1 MELGFF
7 QKLASMDF
15 ETISIV
21 FGASIAVIYGFIEL
35 ITHKKAKTEYLTQFS
50 NTVSQLSSDNN
61 ESRLSAAILLRRYL
75 KIKFGFKK
83 KFLFDETVNVI
94 ASLLKILPT
103 GIYQKTLGDGLAY
116 AGDLSDI
123 DLQKTNLQNLY
134 LGNKKNSISL
144 QRTDLFMADLSY
156 ALLENIQGRDAILY
170 KSILFN
176 TQIKNSNFENANFCG
191 ADLKNARFKN
201 VRLKGADFT
210 DAVNL
215 PEEIS
220 KHLENGKYVDPAP
233 VSVSVK
239 TKDRYIFFSM
249 PGVMMKNDELI
260 VKELENILIKKG
272 FEVFYYYPDN
282 YPEYGQLSCVKEKIV
297 RCAGIVAFGFKQMK
311 LVNGMH
317 RPETK
322 DEKIISNE
330 WLSTPWNEIEVGMA
344 LMIGLPVL
352 LVHDDGIKYGIFD
365 PCLSE
370 HYIKSLNSS
379 MDLRNIENNETFN
392 IWLKELDVKKNNE

>member
-170 KSILFN
+170 KSR
-176 TQIKNSNFENANFCG
+176 KFEIN
-191 ADLKNARFKN
+191 
-201 VRLKGADFT
+201 
-210 DAVNL
+210 
-215 PEEIS
+215 
-220 KHLENGKYVDPAP
+220 
-233 VSVSVK
+233 
-239 TKDRYIFFSM
+239 
-249 PGVMMKNDELI
+249 
-260 VKELENILIKKG
+260 KG
-272 FEVFYYYPDN
+272 FTHTIY
-282 YPEYGQLSCVKEKIV
+282 L
-297 RCAGIVAFGFKQMK
+297 
-311 LVNGMH
+311 
-317 RPETK
+317 
-322 DEKIISNE
+322 
-330 WLSTPWNEIEVGMA
+330 
-344 LMIGLPVL
+344 
-352 LVHDDGIKYGIFD
+352 
-365 PCLSE
+365 
-370 HYIKSLNSS
+370 
-379 MDLRNIENNETFN
+379 
-392 IWLKELDVKKNNE
+392 